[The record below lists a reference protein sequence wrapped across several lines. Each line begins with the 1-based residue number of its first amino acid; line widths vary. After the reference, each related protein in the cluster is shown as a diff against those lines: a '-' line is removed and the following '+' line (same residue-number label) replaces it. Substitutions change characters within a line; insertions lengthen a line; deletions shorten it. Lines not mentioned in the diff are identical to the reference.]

1 MLVVF
6 KPKLLAVLIAVLAV
20 SLHVGLTSAQTA
32 ATVNVSQ
39 HAELGN
45 ILTDGAGMTL
55 YLFTN
60 DERNA
65 SNCAGGCAT
74 AWPPLLTA
82 GDPVGG
88 DGVADRLTTI
98 TRGDGGTQV
107 VYNGWPLYYFAQ
119 DAAVGEA
126 KGQNVGDNWFVVST
140 HGGPIQNN
148 APVNITAHAELGT
161 FLVDISGRSQYLYT
175 PDERNK
181 SNCAGGC
188 ALFWPPLITVGD
200 PVAGEGV
207 NSRGVGTITRDDG
220 YSQVTYNGWPLYYF
234 VNDEKPGDTNGQD
247 SRGVWYVVTTDGGAI
262 WNNATV
268 IASEDPELGT
278 ILTDEKGRVLYL
290 YTPDERNISNCTGG
304 CANAWPPLVTVGD
317 PVAGDGAANRLGT
330 ITREDGYK
338 QVTYNGWP
346 LYYFFLDDKPGDKNG
361 QDSRGVWYV
370 LSTDGAAVWSTAT
383 VKASQHPTL
392 GTILVDDKG
401 RALYLF
407 TRDEASTSNCNGGCA
422 LAWPPLVTAN
432 APVAGDGVNGALLA
446 TTARAGGYTQVTYK
460 GQPLYYFVRDGAPGD
475 TAGQASG
482 NVWFLLRPSGQAL
495 VFGFPSTGDTAVP
508 TIALAALL
516 AALLMVGAG
525 GILVRRSR
533 YAIG

>member
-1 MLVVF
+1 M
-6 KPKLLAVLIAVLAV
+6 A
-20 SLHVGLTSAQTA
+20 
-32 ATVNVSQ
+32 
-39 HAELGN
+39 
-45 ILTDGAGMTL
+45 
-55 YLFTN
+55 
-60 DERNA
+60 
-65 SNCAGGCAT
+65 
-74 AWPPLLTA
+74 
-82 GDPVGG
+82 
-88 DGVADRLTTI
+88 
-98 TRGDGGTQV
+98 
-107 VYNGWPLYYFAQ
+107 
-119 DAAVGEA
+119 
-126 KGQNVGDNWFVVST
+126 
-140 HGGPIQNN
+140 
-148 APVNITAHAELGT
+148 
-161 FLVDISGRSQYLYT
+161 
-175 PDERNK
+175 
-181 SNCAGGC
+181 
-188 ALFWPPLITVGD
+188 
-200 PVAGEGV
+200 
-207 NSRGVGTITRDDG
+207 
-220 YSQVTYNGWPLYYF
+220 
-234 VNDEKPGDTNGQD
+234 
-247 SRGVWYVVTTDGGAI
+247 
-262 WNNATV
+262 
-268 IASEDPELGT
+268 
-278 ILTDEKGRVLYL
+278 
-290 YTPDERNISNCTGG
+290 
-304 CANAWPPLVTVGD
+304 
-317 PVAGDGAANRLGT
+317 
-330 ITREDGYK
+330 
-338 QVTYNGWP
+338 P